1 MMTADDAYAGSESF
15 YKLEAAVKEVFGL
28 ENVLPAH
35 QGRAAEHLLSK
46 AFVKKGDVV
55 VMNYHFTTTKAHFVL
70 MGATVSELFI
80 DEALNTQSCHPF
92 KGCLDPAKLERA
104 IAEYGPERIPF
115 VRMECTTN
123 LLGGQ
128 PFSMANLREVK
139 SICEKHGIP
148 VVIDGSLISENAYF
162 IQTRE
167 EGYADKSITEIIREM
182 MSLCDIC
189 YLSGRKSCAVRGGFI
204 ATNNKKLFNA
214 IRPWLPVYEGFFTYG
229 GMSSREIEAMAVG
242 IREMTDVNVASAAAS
257 FIEYFVNRLLEKN
270 VPVLTPPGGLACH
283 VDAGRFLPHLGS
295 YDYPAG
301 ALAAAIYLASGAR
314 PMERGTLSM
323 DRDPDGRE
331 VPSDLELARMAV
343 PRRLYTMSHIEYAVD
358 RLAWLYAHRD
368 LVKGLEFYE
377 EPPVLRFFA
386 GKLKPKDNWG
396 ADLVEAFEKDF
407 GPAC

>member
-1 MMTADDAYAGSESF
+1 
-15 YKLEAAVKEVFGL
+15 
-28 ENVLPAH
+28 
-35 QGRAAEHLLSK
+35 
-46 AFVKKGDVV
+46 
-55 VMNYHFTTTKAHFVL
+55 
-70 MGATVSELFI
+70 
-80 DEALNTQSCHPF
+80 
-92 KGCLDPAKLERA
+92 
-104 IAEYGPERIPF
+104 
-115 VRMECTTN
+115 
-123 LLGGQ
+123 
-128 PFSMANLREVK
+128 
-139 SICEKHGIP
+139 
-148 VVIDGSLISENAYF
+148 
-162 IQTRE
+162 
-167 EGYADKSITEIIREM
+167 M

-214 IRPWLPVYEGFFTYG
+214 IRPWLPVYEGFITYG

-396 ADLVEAFEKDF
+396 AALVAAFEKDF
-407 GPAC
+407 GPNC